1 MRSVVTALFR
11 PVDIA
16 WLVVARVLI
25 GALLAMEVAGSL
37 ALGYIREYTEPA
49 FHFSY
54 LFFTWLPALP
64 PAGMVGLHLLIIG
77 LGIAVAAG
85 WRFRLT
91 APALCVA
98 FTGLFLAEQTR
109 YINHF
114 YLYCLLAGLLALSP
128 AHCAASADVRA
139 GRVAPSATTP
149 IWTRWLL
156 QFQLGLVY
164 FFAGLAKLNPDWW
177 AGASLRVWLAPK
189 AHYLL
194 IGPLLAQPWL
204 PVWMS
209 RAGLAFD
216 LLLVP
221 LLLWRRT
228 RPLALAAAVFFHISN
243 VLIFGLGTFPWFS
256 LGLTVCLFLPPSW
269 PRRAPGL
276 RRWVAARVPLPSLS
290 AKLAIPRQAPVLV
303 TFLLLYCTVQLLVPL
318 RYLLYPGDVHWT
330 EEGHQFAWHMM
341 LRSKTGSVY
350 YHVRR
355 PNGQLDIVD
364 PTRYLTP
371 RQQHYLLSNPDAL
384 LQFAHFLARDYQ
396 QRGLGPVAV
405 YAVSSVRLNGRL
417 PRPLVAP
424 DVNLAA
430 LPRQLAPY
438 PWISEMP
445 E

>member
-1 MRSVVTALFR
+1 MRSWTAALFR
-11 PVDIA
+11 PIDIA

-25 GALLAMEVAGSL
+25 GSSLALEVAGSL

-64 PAGMVGLHLLIIG
+64 PVGMIGLHLLIIG
-77 LGIAVAAG
+77 LGVAVAAG
-85 WRFRLT
+85 WRFQFT
-91 APALCVA
+91 APALCLA
-98 FTGLFLAEQTR
+98 FTWLFLAEQTR

-114 YLYCLLAGLLALSP
+114 YLYSLLAGLLALTP
-128 AHCAASADVRA
+128 AHRAASADVRA
-139 GRVAPSATTP
+139 GRTTASTTTP
-149 IWTRWLL
+149 AWTRWLL
-156 QFQLGLVY
+156 QLQLGLVY

-177 AGASLRVWLAPK
+177 AGASLRIWLAPK
-189 AHYLL
+189 AHYFL

-228 RPLALAAAVFFHISN
+228 RLLALVAAAFFHLSN
-243 VLIFGLGTFPWFS
+243 VLVFGLGTFPWFS
-256 LGLTVCLFLPPSW
+256 LGLTVCLFLPPNW
-269 PRRAPGL
+269 PRQTPKL
-276 RRWVAARVPLPSLS
+276 RSWLAARVPLPALS
-290 AKLAIPRQAPVLV
+290 AKPIIPRTAPVLL
-303 TFLLLYCTVQLLVPL
+303 TFLAFYIAVQLLVPL

-350 YHVRR
+350 YHVRHS
-355 PNGQLDIVD
+355 NGQLDIVD
-364 PTRYLTP
+364 PLRYLTP

-405 YAVSSVRLNGRL
+405 HAISLVRLNGRA
-417 PRPLVAP
+417 PRPLVSP
-424 DVNLAA
+424 DVNMAA
-430 LPRQLAPY
+430 LPRQVAPY
-438 PWISEMP
+438 KWISE
-445 E
+445 